1 MRYHAVRRFA
11 GLLAALFVLGAAS
24 VSAQTL
30 KIGFVKDEE
39 IKAGYKAWVK
49 AQQQWEIEKKAWD
62 EEAQTKQTELE
73 QMLDEY
79 DKQKLIL
86 SDEKRRER
94 EAAIRTKQESLD
106 AFTRSVYGPAGTAER
121 KQADLIQPLLTNVN
135 KAIEAVALEG
145 GYDVIFTMQSGLGF
159 IKETYDVTAKVLEQL
174 DKLE

>member
-1 MRYHAVRRFA
+1 MRHLAVRRLA
-11 GLLAALFVLGAAS
+11 GLLLALLVLGAAN
-24 VSAQTL
+24 VSAQAL
-30 KIGFVKDEE
+30 KIGFVKDDE

-94 EAAIRTKQESLD
+94 EAAIRTKKESLD
-106 AFTRSVYGPAGTAER
+106 AFTSSVYGPGGTAER
-121 KQADLIQPLLTNVN
+121 KQEELITPLLQNVN

-145 GYDVIFTMQSGLGF
+145 GYDVIFTMQSGLGY

-174 DKLE
+174 EKIE